1 MPNIAKIIYIKTRFY
16 IKYWFSKSSI
26 PEYNYLLNRKKC
38 FVFLAADYGNLG
50 DVAITYAQEKFLKDN
65 FPGYT
70 IVDVPISKTLSDLKT
85 LQNICSSDDI
95 VTIVGGGNMSDL
107 YFDIELLRQMVVKA
121 FPNNRVI
128 SFPQTM
134 FFSDSL
140 SGNYLKRQAVKVYS
154 RHINLTITAR
164 ERWSHEMMKSI
175 LPSCKLIPDIVMTL
189 DKREPISTRKGIT
202 FCMRNDIESGIS
214 QEFKEELRLQLANQ
228 YDIVD
233 YDTHIGRGGLSIRER
248 EQELN
253 KIWSQFR
260 SSEWVITDRLHGMI
274 FAYITG
280 SPCIVLPNNNY
291 KIEGCYSWI
300 KDCGY
305 IFYTDEY
312 DLNKI
317 VDVLC
322 KRINNFDFDSSHTII
337 NNKTQNIKHYG

>member
-121 FPNNRVI
+121 FPHNKII

-140 SGNYLKRQAVKVYS
+140 SGRYLKRQAVKVYS
-154 RHINLTITAR
+154 QHINLTITVR
-164 ERWSHEMMKSI
+164 ERWSHEMMKI
-175 LPSCKLIPDIVMTL
+175 FLPNCKLTPDIVMAL
-189 DKREPISTRKGIT
+189 DKREPLKARKGIT
-202 FCMRNDIESGIS
+202 FCLRNDAESGIS
-214 QEFKEELRLQLANQ
+214 QEFKKELRSQLANQ

-233 YDTHIGRGGLSIRER
+233 YDTHIGRGGLSIQER

-280 SPCIVLPNNNY
+280 TPCIVLPNNNY

-300 KDCGY
+300 KNCGY
-305 IFYTDEY
+305 IHFMDEANI
-312 DLNKI
+312 DQILTMIRKKENTADFETVHQKI
-317 VDVLC
+317 IERTEEILL
-322 KRINNFDFDSSHTII
+322 T
-337 NNKTQNIKHYG
+337 